1 MLEELSTAQKVVGV
15 KQSLRA
21 LREGRARKV
30 FLACD
35 ADPAVTGRVE
45 DACASVPVER
55 NFTMAQ
61 LGSAAGIAVGAAVV
75 PLFFGL
81 APLTSTFWEAEIPV
95 LGHVEFVTSTIFD
108 IGVYLV
114 VIGLVL
120 DVLRSLGAEVD
131 RQLQEKRMGVRG

>member
-35 ADPAVTGRVE
+35 AAPTVTGRVE

-75 PLFFGL
+75 ALLNG
-81 APLTSTFWEAEIPV
+81 
-95 LGHVEFVTSTIFD
+95 
-108 IGVYLV
+108 
-114 VIGLVL
+114 
-120 DVLRSLGAEVD
+120 
-131 RQLQEKRMGVRG
+131 

>member
-21 LREGRARKV
+21 LREGSARKV

-75 PLFFGL
+75 TLL
-81 APLTSTFWEAEIPV
+81 N
-95 LGHVEFVTSTIFD
+95 
-108 IGVYLV
+108 
-114 VIGLVL
+114 
-120 DVLRSLGAEVD
+120 R
-131 RQLQEKRMGVRG
+131 

>member
-21 LREGRARKV
+21 LRDGSAQKV

-45 DACASVPVER
+45 DACASVPVE
-55 NFTMAQ
+55 

-75 PLFFGL
+75 TLLNG
-81 APLTSTFWEAEIPV
+81 
-95 LGHVEFVTSTIFD
+95 
-108 IGVYLV
+108 
-114 VIGLVL
+114 
-120 DVLRSLGAEVD
+120 
-131 RQLQEKRMGVRG
+131 

>member
-35 ADPAVTGRVE
+35 ADPAVTVRVE

-55 NFTMAQ
+55 DFTMRQ
-61 LGSAAGIAVGAAVV
+61 RGRHRRRRRGRN
-75 PLFFGL
+75 
-81 APLTSTFWEAEIPV
+81 APERINMVFSGYFT
-95 LGHVEFVTSTIFD
+95 D
-108 IGVYLV
+108 IL
-114 VIGLVL
+114 
-120 DVLRSLGAEVD
+120 
-131 RQLQEKRMGVRG
+131 

>member
-21 LREGRARKV
+21 LREGRSRKV

-35 ADPAVTGRVE
+35 ADPAVTVRVE

-55 NFTMAQ
+55 DFTMAQ

-75 PLFFGL
+75 TLLNG
-81 APLTSTFWEAEIPV
+81 
-95 LGHVEFVTSTIFD
+95 
-108 IGVYLV
+108 
-114 VIGLVL
+114 
-120 DVLRSLGAEVD
+120 
-131 RQLQEKRMGVRG
+131 

>member
-45 DACASVPVER
+45 NACASVPGER
-55 NFTMAQ
+55 DFTMAQ

-75 PLFFGL
+75 TLLNG
-81 APLTSTFWEAEIPV
+81 
-95 LGHVEFVTSTIFD
+95 
-108 IGVYLV
+108 
-114 VIGLVL
+114 
-120 DVLRSLGAEVD
+120 
-131 RQLQEKRMGVRG
+131 